1 MARRAA
7 LLLVPI
13 FLSPLF
19 VCVIAAII
27 LALAKP

>member
-13 FLSPLF
+13 FLSPLL
-19 VCVIAAII
+19 VCVIAAVI
-27 LALAKP
+27 LSFAQ